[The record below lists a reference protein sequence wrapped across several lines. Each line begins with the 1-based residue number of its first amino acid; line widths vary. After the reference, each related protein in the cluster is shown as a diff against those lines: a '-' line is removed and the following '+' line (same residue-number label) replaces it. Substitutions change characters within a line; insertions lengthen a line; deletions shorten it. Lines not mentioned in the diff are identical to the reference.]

1 MNKIFLDINVVLDL
15 INPSRERHN
24 TSIKLLNLLIRRK
37 YQIVISED
45 CISTVFYISN
55 NKSKVLKFF
64 LKIQH
69 NWIISKFGSIV
80 INDALNLSLAKNLDL
95 EDILQCLCAKNNNC
109 DIFITNDTTFHNCGI
124 NIQTPQQFINEHS
137 NS

>member
-109 DIFITNDTTFHNCGI
+109 DVFITSDTNFHNCGI
-124 NIQTPQQFINEHS
+124 KIQTPQDFINEHS

>member
-24 TSIKLLNLLIRRK
+24 TSIKLLNLLIRKK